1 MGRRKKHAPK
11 HGSLAYLPR
20 GRAASHIGKIKFWPE
35 IEVESP
41 VLLSFAGFKS
51 GMSHVYILSEH
62 RGSPTFGQEVFTSVT
77 LIETPPM
84 LVCGIRAYKKTGNGL
99 KSNTEVWMKN
109 LPKNLKGRI
118 STSKISNTDQKMK
131 EIEKRMDNIAH
142 LHLILCTQP
151 QLAAIPQKKPDIMEG
166 RIGGGTLEKRFE
178 YAKKILGREVNVSNV
193 FTEGQFIDVVAV
205 TKGKGV
211 QGPVKRWGIKRKQ
224 HKSNKTVREVACI
237 GPWNPAYVMY
247 SIPRAGQMG
256 FHHRTERN
264 KQILKI
270 SVKGENGFPSRGF
283 PHYGTIKNDFMI
295 IKGSIPGTAKRLIR
309 LRYTARTPVQTSES
323 APKITAISTKSRS

>member
-20 GRAASHIGKIKFWPE
+20 GRAASHIGKIKFWPK

-41 VLLSFAGFKS
+41 MLLSFAGFKS

-62 RGSPTFGQEVFTSVT
+62 RGSPTFGQEVFTPVT

-99 KSNTEVWMKN
+99 KSDTEVWMKN
-109 LPKNLKGRI
+109 PPKTLKGRI
-118 STSKISNTDQKMK
+118 SASKISNTDQKMK
-131 EIEKRMDNIAH
+131 EIEKKLDSIAH

-151 QLAAIPQKKPDIMEG
+151 QFAATPQKKPDIMEG
-166 RIGGGTLEKRFE
+166 RIGGGTLEKRLE
-178 YAKKILGREVNVSNV
+178 YAEKILGREVNVSNV
-193 FTEGQFIDVVAV
+193 FTEGQFIDVIAV

-211 QGPVKRWGIKRKQ
+211 QGPVKRWGVKRKQ

-237 GPWNPAYVMY
+237 GPWSPSYVMY
-247 SIPRAGQMG
+247 SVPRAGQMG
-256 FHHRTERN
+256 FHHRTEKN

-270 SVKGENGFPSRGF
+270 GVKGENGSPSSGF
-283 PHYGTIKNDFMI
+283 PHYGIIKNDFII
-295 IKGSIPGTAKRLIR
+295 IKGSIQGTAKRLIK
-309 LRYTARTPVQTSES
+309 LRYATKASIQTSEP
-323 APKITAISTKSRS
+323 APKITAISITSRS